1 MSPAAT
7 FLVGLSLLGLFIWY
21 FAAENEHRKRILGS
35 FLTVIVTA
43 LCFFATTP
51 PFDVRDKDGKLIE
64 AGKIK
69 LGLDLKGGTSFQVRL
84 VRDNKEAPVTP
95 DMQQQ
100 AVEVIRGRVDKFG
113 VGEPVIS
120 PVGADQI
127 LVQIPGLEAKDL
139 DAARENLQRVAKL
152 EFRLVHPQ
160 NEMMLAQIESGQGI
174 VPPGY
179 EVLNSKERDEGPEV
193 KADPAKKEK
202 QDKPK
207 PKIIVKKRPDM
218 TGDRVSQA
226 FPFFD
231 VQGWGVTLKFDSA
244 GSKQFGDLTAAN
256 VGQRLAIVLDR
267 EVTSAPVLRDAIY
280 GGSAQITGRFTEKE
294 ARDLASVLENPLQ
307 TPVKIEEQRNV
318 SASLGIESIR
328 SGIYAG
334 IAGLV
339 LVVLFMALYYRLV
352 GLIAFFALLINT
364 LMLFAAMA
372 VMHSVLTLPGIAG
385 VILSL
390 GMAIDANVL
399 INERL
404 REELAAGKSLKAA
417 VQGSYSKA
425 FSAIFDAHVT
435 SLLTSVIL
443 FVLATGPVRGFA
455 VALAIGIIASLFSS
469 LLVTRNIFAWVLES
483 GWLKKV
489 SMLNLIP
496 PQNFDFIGR
505 SRLLIRMSVA
515 LVLISVAIIGIRG
528 QNNLGTDFRGGD
540 LLSFSYEKPL
550 TTEQVRNAL
559 APLGLRDATI
569 QSEKTLNKE
578 VMTVRSEFG
587 SGEKI
592 REQVQKSF
600 PDAGLKFEQ
609 LDRVGALVGKELA
622 LRSLISLALGVLGI
636 YIYVAARFEN
646 AFAVG
651 SIVALVHDLIVTAG
665 VFALSGRE
673 FSLIIVGA
681 FLTIAGYSINDKIV
695 VFDRIRG
702 QLLENKGSL
711 SGMMNLAIN
720 ETLSRTLLTG
730 GTVLLTV
737 LALYFFGGPV
747 LNDFAFTFLVGVIV
761 GTYSSIFVAS
771 PIAYW
776 FSGGSAEAIQAEAR
790 RTKAESV
797 PVS

>member
-1 MSPAAT
+1 
-7 FLVGLSLLGLFIWY
+7 
-21 FAAENEHRKRILGS
+21 
-35 FLTVIVTA
+35 
-43 LCFFATTP
+43 
-51 PFDVRDKDGKLIE
+51 
-64 AGKIK
+64 
-69 LGLDLKGGTSFQVRL
+69 
-84 VRDNKEAPVTP
+84 
-95 DMQQQ
+95 
-100 AVEVIRGRVDKFG
+100 
-113 VGEPVIS
+113 
-120 PVGADQI
+120 
-127 LVQIPGLEAKDL
+127 
-139 DAARENLQRVAKL
+139 
-152 EFRLVHPQ
+152 
-160 NEMMLAQIESGQGI
+160 
-174 VPPGY
+174 
-179 EVLNSKERDEGPEV
+179 
-193 KADPAKKEK
+193 
-202 QDKPK
+202 
-207 PKIIVKKRPDM
+207 
-218 TGDRVSQA
+218 
-226 FPFFD
+226 
-231 VQGWGVTLKFDSA
+231 
-244 GSKQFGDLTAAN
+244 
-256 VGQRLAIVLDR
+256 
-267 EVTSAPVLRDAIY
+267 
-280 GGSAQITGRFTEKE
+280 
-294 ARDLASVLENPLQ
+294 
-307 TPVKIEEQRNV
+307 
-318 SASLGIESIR
+318 
-328 SGIYAG
+328 
-334 IAGLV
+334 
-339 LVVLFMALYYRLV
+339 
-352 GLIAFFALLINT
+352 
-364 LMLFAAMA
+364 
-372 VMHSVLTLPGIAG
+372 
-385 VILSL
+385 
-390 GMAIDANVL
+390 
-399 INERL
+399 
-404 REELAAGKSLKAA
+404 
-417 VQGSYSKA
+417 
-425 FSAIFDAHVT
+425 
-435 SLLTSVIL
+435 
-443 FVLATGPVRGFA
+443 
-455 VALAIGIIASLFSS
+455 LAIGIVASLFSS
-469 LLVTRNIFAWVLES
+469 LLVTRNIFAWVLEG

-496 PQNFDFIGR
+496 AQSFDFIGR
-505 SRLLIRMSVA
+505 SKLMIRVSIA
-515 LVLISVAIIGIRG
+515 AVLISVGIIGFRG
-528 QNNLGTDFRGGD
+528 EHNLGTDFRGGD
-540 LLSFSYEKPL
+540 LLSFSAAKPL

-559 APLGLRDATI
+559 APLGLRDSTI

-592 REQVQKSF
+592 RAQIQQSF

-651 SIVALVHDLIVTAG
+651 SIAALVHDLIVTAG

-747 LNDFAFTFLVGVIV
+747 LNDFAFTFLIGVIV